1 MAHPVTRPRAG
12 TGRRLVVL
20 LLLAIM
26 FASSLTLW
34 IGIPVLG
41 MWAFSHVTDTP
52 STHLLLA
59 VVTIPAAMLAFAP
72 FLFWVNSLYLRV
84 TGTVTDEDEDDE
96 DRRRVRGPLEPILV
110 ASLVVAALGLVAWIL
125 FFAAESPQL
134 QVI

>member
-1 MAHPVTRPRAG
+1 
-12 TGRRLVVL
+12 
-20 LLLAIM
+20 
-26 FASSLTLW
+26 
-34 IGIPVLG
+34 
-41 MWAFSHVTDTP
+41 
-52 STHLLLA
+52 
-59 VVTIPAAMLAFAP
+59 MLAFAP